1 MPSIKFDTT
10 LMRLIKDMQEVRAAL
25 RHVTTNLPLYDV
37 ANENTPASIS
47 TDQNNYVPGN
57 YDVLRIN
64 ATANVSI
71 TGISGGKKGR
81 FLEII
86 NVGTG
91 RISFP
96 DESASSLAANRIATP
111 YDQTVTLLPNARA
124 RFYYD
129 DTQQRWTV
137 ADLPNIQG
145 EFGKFAIV
153 SGGSS
158 YLPWQTISVST
169 YTRLNPPTV
178 ITDEWGY
185 WNSTDKTFVVPAGE
199 KGIYTAILGFQASGT
214 AFSADFHLTL
224 NASKNPTGGAGLTG
238 SPQYY
243 QRYNY
248 YHSIGVGG
256 AWYVNLSYVF
266 RLDGGDSVTFFLYH
280 TNPAGNVRIDAINAD
295 VPAVSFFKVG

>member
-47 TDQNNYVPGN
+47 TDQNDYVPGN
-57 YDVLRIN
+57 YDVLRVN

-96 DESASSLAANRIATP
+96 DESASSAAANRIATP
-111 YDQTVTLLPNARA
+111 YDQTVTLLQNARV

-137 ADLPNIQG
+137 SDLPNIQG
-145 EFGKFAIV
+145 QFGKYAV
-153 SGGSS
+153 LAAGTP
-158 YLPWQTISVST
+158 YLPWQTITVST
-169 YTRLNPPTV
+169 YTRLNPASV
-178 ITDEWGY
+178 VTDEWGY
-185 WNSTDKTFVVPAGE
+185 WNSTDRKFVVPTGE
-199 KGIYTAILGFQASGT
+199 SGIYTAVLAFQMAGT
-214 AFSADFHLTL
+214 AFGSSFYATISP
-224 NASKNPTGGAGLTG
+224 SKNPTGVDPSGTFEN
-238 SPQYY
+238 YM
-243 QRYNY
+243 RYDWFSTLGTY
-248 YHSIGVGG
+248 SF
-256 AWYVNLSYVF
+256 YVNLTWTFSLVA
-266 RLDGGDSVTFFLYH
+266 GDAITFYIYH
-280 TNPAGNVRIDAINAD
+280 TNASGNLRIDSQTAS
-295 VPAVSFFKVG
+295 VPVLSFQKIG

>member
-1 MPSIKFDTT
+1 MPAIKFDTT

-47 TDQNNYVPGN
+47 TDQNDYVPGN

-71 TGISGGKKGR
+71 TGISAGKKGR

-91 RISFP
+91 RIAFP

-129 DTQQRWTV
+129 DTQSRWTV

-145 EFGKFAIV
+145 EFGKYAV
-153 SGGSS
+153 LASGTPAT
-158 YLPWQTISVST
+158 PWQTVTAST
-169 YTRLNPPTV
+169 YTRLNPPSVT
-178 ITDEWGY
+178 TDEWGY
-185 WNSTDKTFVVPAGE
+185 WDSANRKFTVPAGE
-199 KGIYTAILGFQASGT
+199 RGFYTAILSFQMAGT
-214 AFSADFHLTL
+214 AFGSSFYAALYPSL
-224 NASKNPTGGAGLTG
+224 NPTGADPSGTFQNYARYDWYSTLG
-238 SPQYY
+238 SY
-243 QRYNY
+243 
-248 YHSIGVGG
+248 SF
-256 AWYVNLSYVF
+256 YVNITWSFNLVA
-266 RLDGGDSVTFFLYH
+266 GDAITFFVYH
-280 TNPAGNVRIDAINAD
+280 TNASGNLRIDSQ
-295 VPAVSFFKVG
+295 VSTAPVLTFQKTG

>member
-1 MPSIKFDTT
+1 MPAIKFDTT

-37 ANENTPASIS
+37 ANENTPASLS
-47 TDQNNYVPGN
+47 TDQNDYVPGN

-96 DESASSLAANRIATP
+96 DESASSVAANRIATP
-111 YDQTVTLLPNARA
+111 YDQTITLLPNARA

-129 DTQQRWTV
+129 ETQSRWTV

-145 EFGKFAIV
+145 KFGKYAIL
-153 SGGSS
+153 SHSS
-158 YLPWQTISVST
+158 TTVQTVAAYANTKLLPD
-169 YTRLNPPTV
+169 TV
-178 ITDEWGY
+178 ISDEWSY
-185 WNSTDKTFVVPAGE
+185 WNSSLNRFIVPSGE
-199 KGIYTAILGFQASGT
+199 SGLYYVYAHFRVYDSGVAETYRYGININTNT
-214 AFSADFHLTL
+214 AFLTSTL
-224 NASKNPTGGAGLTG
+224 EGLINGTYGARWELTHQAFFNLRAGDYVEVYFEQQSTGNIDVEIRAVNNPMLIFAKI
-238 SPQYY
+238 P
-243 QRYNY
+243 
-248 YHSIGVGG
+248 
-256 AWYVNLSYVF
+256 
-266 RLDGGDSVTFFLYH
+266 
-280 TNPAGNVRIDAINAD
+280 
-295 VPAVSFFKVG
+295 

>member
-47 TDQNNYVPGN
+47 TDQNDYVPGN
-57 YDVLRIN
+57 YDVLRID

-96 DESASSLAANRIATP
+96 DESASSIAANRIATP
-111 YDQTVTLLPNARA
+111 YDQTVTLLPNARV

-129 DTQQRWTV
+129 NTQERWTV
-137 ADLPNIQG
+137 SDLPNIQG
-145 EFGKFAIV
+145 EFGKLAYISNSVQKIVTVAKEVFTPIIPDTIV
-153 SGGSS
+153 SD
-158 YLPWQTISVST
+158 T
-169 YTRLNPPTV
+169 
-178 ITDEWGY
+178 WGY
-185 WNSTDKTFVVPAGE
+185 WNPSTGRFVIPNGESGLYLLVLSLYWSSAVSEVWYGDILVVSATKTYALLYWPSDSQTYHPEHAAVVAYLTPGE
-199 KGIYTAILGFQASGT
+199 YLEVQGYQTSVFTTSRDINT
-214 AFSADFHLTL
+214 
-224 NASKNPTGGAGLTG
+224 NAVG
-238 SPQYY
+238 SPVFTFCK
-243 QRYNY
+243 
-248 YHSIGVGG
+248 IG
-256 AWYVNLSYVF
+256 
-266 RLDGGDSVTFFLYH
+266 
-280 TNPAGNVRIDAINAD
+280 
-295 VPAVSFFKVG
+295 

>member
-1 MPSIKFDTT
+1 MPAIKFDTT
-10 LMRLIKDMQEVRAAL
+10 LMRLIKEVQEMRAAL

-47 TDQNNYVPGN
+47 TDQNDYVPGN

-71 TGISGGKKGR
+71 TGISGGVKGR

-96 DESASSLAANRIATP
+96 DESASSVAANRIAAP

-145 EFGKFAIV
+145 AYGKRAILK
-153 SGGSS
+153 SS
-158 YLPWQTISVST
+158 TTIVETISDSA
-169 YTRLNPPTV
+169 YTLVTPDTV
-178 ITDEWGY
+178 DYDDWGY
-185 WNSTDKTFVVPAGE
+185 WDSGNGWFVIPTGESGMYSISFNMIWYSATAHDWVSDIYVTRNGTVLGTTDWIGSVFFQYNDKTGYGFSQINQTFSFFADSGDQIRVYAYQSSTIPTDRTIQVPA
-199 KGIYTAILGFQASGT
+199 
-214 AFSADFHLTL
+214 ADCPLITL
-224 NASKNPTGGAGLTG
+224 AK
-238 SPQYY
+238 
-243 QRYNY
+243 
-248 YHSIGVGG
+248 
-256 AWYVNLSYVF
+256 LS
-266 RLDGGDSVTFFLYH
+266 
-280 TNPAGNVRIDAINAD
+280 
-295 VPAVSFFKVG
+295 

>member
-1 MPSIKFDTT
+1 MPAIKFDTT

-47 TDQNNYVPGN
+47 TDQNDYVPGN
-57 YDVLRIN
+57 YDVLRID

-96 DESASSLAANRIATP
+96 DESASSVAANRIATP

-129 DTQQRWTV
+129 DTQLRWTV

-145 EFGKFAIV
+145 EFGRTASLQETAVDRII
-153 SGGSS
+153 
-158 YLPWQTISVST
+158 QTMVPGTFYKVI
-169 YTRLNPPTV
+169 PDTV
-178 ITDEWGY
+178 LTDDWGY
-185 WNSTDKTFVVPAGE
+185 WDSADGVFVVPTGQAGLYSLYVNMLFSSQPTGSTDFGQE
-199 KGIYTAILGFQASGT
+199 FYVLKNATVDPGSISGT
-214 AFSADFHLTL
+214 
-224 NASKNPTGGAGLTG
+224 
-238 SPQYY
+238 Y
-243 QRYNY
+243 
-248 YHSIGVGG
+248 
-256 AWYVNLSYVF
+256 LSY
-266 RLDGGDSVTFFLYH
+266 SVTPRNDKTGYDGYILSTTMMFLDDADEVVVVVRQ
-280 TNPAGNVRIDAINAD
+280 TGTGNRQLMTPSVNMPVFVFSKI
-295 VPAVSFFKVG
+295 G